1 MFRNYIHDPKDP
13 TTKHSFEIH
22 DVDLA
27 IINGVR
33 RVILTDIPIPG
44 IIGEE
49 EPTVNIIINTGPL
62 HNEILSHRIGLL
74 PICLSEEDVENYE
87 DNSIELE
94 LNIKNTGTKIQ
105 NIETDMITGKKN
117 GVDLTKQELIK
128 MFPPNPVTKSNILIT
143 RVRTDE
149 HLHFKAKVVKKTA
162 RFNAAFSPV
171 SLCNLSYIQDPVEAE
186 KKEGIL
192 DKERAYYKNKF
203 GDPNAI
209 KFDIESINIYL
220 EPKYLINK
228 AIEIIIEKL
237 NKLGDNITSETSENV
252 KIEKFQNLEST
263 YEFHIENEDDTLGN
277 IVQSILHNKYIRDKK
292 PVINDI
298 VCSYIGYICPH
309 PLKSKLIIR
318 VTLEDQ
324 KNKQVFVQFL
334 EANCRLIVDELLEIK
349 SVWNKFIQKK

>member
-22 DVDLA
+22 EIDLA
-27 IINGVR
+27 IINGIR

-62 HNEILSHRIGLL
+62 HNEIISHRIGLI

-87 DNSIELE
+87 DKTIELE
-94 LNIKNTGTKIQ
+94 LNIKNTGAKIL
-105 NIETDMITGKKN
+105 NIETSMITGKKN
-117 GVDLTKQELIK
+117 GSDLTKQDLLK
-128 MFPPNPVTKSNILIT
+128 MFPANPVTKSNILIT

-149 HLHFKAKVVKKTA
+149 QLHFKAIVVKKTA
-162 RFNAAFSPV
+162 RYNAAFSPV
-171 SLCNLSYIQDPVEAE
+171 SLCNLSYIQDPVEAAQ
-186 KKEGIL
+186 KEGIL
-192 DKERAYYKNKF
+192 DKERAYYKNKY

-209 KFDIESINIYL
+209 KFEIESINIYL
-220 EPKYLINK
+220 EPKYLVNK

-237 NKLGDNITSETSENV
+237 NKLRDNITTESSEI
-252 KIEKFQNLEST
+252 KIEQFQTIENT
-263 YEFHIENEDDTLGN
+263 YEFHINDEDDTLGN
-277 IVQSILHNKYIRDKK
+277 IIQSILHNKYIRENK
-292 PVINDI
+292 PSINDI
-298 VCSYIGYICPH
+298 KCTYVGYVCPH
-309 PLKSKLIIR
+309 PLKSLMILRI
-318 VTLEDQ
+318 TLENQ
-324 KNKQVFVQFL
+324 KNKQIFIQFL